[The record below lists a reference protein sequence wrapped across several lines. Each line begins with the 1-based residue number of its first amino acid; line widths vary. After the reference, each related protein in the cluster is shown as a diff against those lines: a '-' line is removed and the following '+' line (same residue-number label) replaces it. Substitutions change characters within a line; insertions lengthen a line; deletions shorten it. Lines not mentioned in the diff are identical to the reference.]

1 MQKQLL
7 HDDDYD
13 DAIRHLVMDRKEASS
28 SSSTTTTMIDDQHPL
43 LQSLPNFA
51 KALKDFD
58 TFLTAT
64 LEDLQTKTK
73 VLTHQ
78 KSKTSRNIKNYL
90 SLQIYLLQKHLRRL
104 DEFQSEIHSRVTCI
118 FNRELTQTEA
128 DQQFLKLL
136 ADMSKMKTRC
146 KHILDV
152 TDRHC
157 VLQES
162 SNCASDQ
169 EDQHQAHED
178 SLDSTSESTN
188 SSDNRSSPK
197 LQGNVIKTTVTSV
210 SSHLAVIAKTYT
222 KRHSSSQLLS
232 TNAEAA
238 TTR

>member
-1 MQKQLL
+1 
-7 HDDDYD
+7 
-13 DAIRHLVMDRKEASS
+13 
-28 SSSTTTTMIDDQHPL
+28 MIDDQHPL
-43 LQSLPNFA
+43 LQSRPNFA

-118 FNRELTQTEA
+118 FNREHVTQNEA

-152 TDRHC
+152 TDRYC
-157 VLQES
+157 VLQETS
-162 SNCASDQ
+162 NNCASDQ

-188 SSDNRSSPK
+188 SSSDNNQHRSSSPK

-232 TNAEAA
+232 TNTEAA

>member
-1 MQKQLL
+1 
-7 HDDDYD
+7 
-13 DAIRHLVMDRKEASS
+13 
-28 SSSTTTTMIDDQHPL
+28 MIDDQHPL
-43 LQSLPNFA
+43 LQSRPNFA

-118 FNRELTQTEA
+118 FNRELTQNEA

-152 TDRHC
+152 TDRYC
-157 VLQES
+157 VLQETS

-169 EDQHQAHED
+169 EDQHFQAHED

-188 SSDNRSSPK
+188 SSSDNNQHRSSSPK

-232 TNAEAA
+232 TNADQAA

>member
-1 MQKQLL
+1 
-7 HDDDYD
+7 
-13 DAIRHLVMDRKEASS
+13 
-28 SSSTTTTMIDDQHPL
+28 MIDDQHPL
-43 LQSLPNFA
+43 LQSRPNFA

-118 FNRELTQTEA
+118 FNREHVTQNEA

-152 TDRHC
+152 TDRYC
-157 VLQES
+157 VLQETS

-169 EDQHQAHED
+169 EDQHFQAHED

-188 SSDNRSSPK
+188 SSSDNNRSSSPK

-232 TNAEAA
+232 TNADQAA